1 MTFEESVKHQKA
13 AEWLLINDPVVR
25 AAVEY
30 IRLQPATGLCILVEH
45 AELLNAKLLEV
56 AERMVVTEQERQEGY
71 PLPADEMERIRRAEI
86 RSQIKRKSALTV
98 QPTEKEK

>member
-13 AEWLLINDPVVR
+13 AEWLLMNDPVVR
-25 AAVEY
+25 AVFEYTRTATSDRAVHT
-30 IRLQPATGLCILVEH
+30 LGLCQRV
-45 AELLNAKLLEV
+45 NAKLVEV

-98 QPTEKEK
+98 QTTDDK